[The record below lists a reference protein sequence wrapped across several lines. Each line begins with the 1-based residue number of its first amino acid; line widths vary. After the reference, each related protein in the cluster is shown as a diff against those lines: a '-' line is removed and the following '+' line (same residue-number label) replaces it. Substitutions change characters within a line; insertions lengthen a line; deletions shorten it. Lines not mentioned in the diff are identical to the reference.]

1 MAVLCGEH
9 RLPLFPG
16 IPTQT
21 DERIQIG
28 QDRYLFAD
36 WSVLPTKQTSGDT
49 GGLSVW

>member
-9 RLPLFPG
+9 RLPLLPG

-21 DERIQIG
+21 DECIQIG
-28 QDRYLFAD
+28 QDRCLFTD
-36 WSVLPTKQTSGDT
+36 WSGPSMKQTSGDT